1 MSIVPLNIG
10 SAPNDGNG
18 QDLRSGGQVI
28 NANFAELDQRAAAAQ
43 SAADGAQA
51 AADAAIPGTQKGQP
65 NGVAGLD
72 GNGTVPASQ
81 LPSYVDDVLEFDSF
95 ATLPATGETGKIYIT
110 KDTNSQY
117 RWSGTQYIL
126 LTASPGSTDAVPEG
140 AVNKYWTLARTLGS
154 VLTGLVT
161 TNPAVIA
168 ATDTVLAAFGK
179 LQKQITDLA
188 SSKANNG
195 ANSDITSLG
204 GLTTPLSKA
213 QGGTGSSNGIPVMA
227 GATAAAP
234 GVAGLAPAGAA
245 GDQDKFLT
253 AGGVYK
259 EAGGAALPV
268 GSIVPWPVSRST
280 LPAGWIARDGQLL
293 NRADWPDLWALVSA
307 SAVTDAAWLAAP
319 YTSRGR
325 YSSGDG
331 STTFRMP
338 DTNAKHADGNTIA
351 AMFLRGDGK
360 NSAGTA
366 GLHAADQVQ
375 GMKHRTMLAASA
387 GGQAGFT
394 ADAAI
399 TNGLV
404 AGASNVNLY
413 SSHTGGPVTDSIN
426 GAPRVGTETRP
437 SAETVIW
444 CTVGAGKATNPGSV
458 DVTALA
464 TTVSQQSGRLDA
476 LESSAGFTVLY
487 PNGGTA
493 ASPAAIGA
501 NQRYVVTNPFPGFHV
516 FVRVDVLWN
525 GIWSDPGWGDN
536 AGSAGNS
543 YGTRVSQ
550 FFGTGDIAVQ
560 TGINAVM
567 LATSAQA
574 GGGHGATGGAL
585 IASAQCRLK
594 VWKLKGAA

>member
-28 NANFAELDQRAAAAQ
+28 NANFAELDQRTAAAQ

-51 AADAAIPGTQKGQP
+51 AADAAIPGAQKGQP

-161 TNPAVIA
+161 TNPAVIV

-188 SSKANNG
+188 SSKANKG
-195 ANSDITSLG
+195 ANTDITSLG

-213 QGGTGSSNGIPVMA
+213 QGGTGSANGIPVMA

-293 NRADWPDLWALVSA
+293 NRADWPDLWALVLA
-307 SAVTDAAWLAAP
+307 SAVTDAVWLAAP
-319 YTSRGR
+319 YDQRGK
-325 YSSGDG
+325 YSSGNG
-331 STTFRMP
+331 TTTFRMP

-387 GGQAGFT
+387 GGLAGFT

-464 TTVSQQSGRLDA
+464 TTVSTQSNQIAGKLDA
-476 LESSAGFTVLY
+476 T
-487 PNGGTA
+487 
-493 ASPAAIGA
+493 SP
-501 NQRYVVTNPFPGFHV
+501 
-516 FVRVDVLWN
+516 L
-525 GIWSDPGWGDN
+525 
-536 AGSAGNS
+536 
-543 YGTRVSQ
+543 
-550 FFGTGDIAVQ
+550 IAKSFAK
-560 TGINAVM
+560 I
-567 LATSAQA
+567 
-574 GGGHGATGGAL
+574 TGGAAPS
-585 IASAQCRLK
+585 IAAGYGVVSITRNGTGSYTLTISTALPGAIPMATLNGSVTYNQSIAISQ
-594 VWKLKGAA
+594 VTDTTFAVVTGNAGAAYDFSGFSILLFKN